1 MKIAGRRCMVCN
13 CEGSMP
19 LDGHA
24 LARALGSAVDPIVH
38 QQLCGRQLSEIA
50 AVAAAGEPLLIAC
63 TQEAALFTETT
74 GALADSPAVAFVNIR
89 EQAGWSEEGG
99 KATPKLAALLA
110 MAAIEVAAAPPL
122 SLTSEGRCLV
132 LGKGDEAL
140 SAARQLMSRLSVTL
154 LLTEAGE
161 VLPPRAMEFPILRG
175 DVVSAT
181 GHLGAFA
188 VQVAGLAAASVSSR
202 ERLVFEPAQKSG
214 RVEADLIV
222 DLTSGQP
229 LFPAP
234 AKRDGYLRPDPG
246 DPVAV
251 QRALFEATG
260 MVGEF
265 EKPRYVDYDDALCA
279 HARSGRIGCTRC
291 LDLCPTGAIVR
302 AGDHVRIDPFVC
314 AGCGAC
320 AGVCPTGAATY
331 AAPAADALLERLR
344 ALLGTYLAAGG
355 KDPLLLVHEERH
367 GGDLIDAMARL
378 GRGLPARV
386 LPFAVSEIAQLG
398 FESFAAAIAFGSAAV
413 VVLAPPHKRTE
424 LVGLEAV
431 LGYVG
436 AVLEG
441 LGYGDDRL
449 ALLLEDDPDIVEAAL
464 YDWPRA
470 PALSPGAFRPMGGK
484 RALMRQ
490 SAEQLHRIAPVPVDV
505 VALPAGAPFGNLQI
519 DAEGCT
525 LCLACVGACPTGALI
540 DNPDRPMLRF
550 LEDACVQCGLCQ
562 NTCPEKVI
570 RLEPRLDFTAAARRP
585 RTIKEEEPAHCV
597 RCGKPFGTR
606 SSIERIVAK
615 LAGRNP
621 LFQTPEQVERIR
633 MCDDCR
639 VVSQFEA
646 KDNPMA
652 LGQIRQPK
660 TSEDY
665 LRERAGKA
673 LREPEDS

>member
-1 MKIAGRRCMVCN
+1 
-13 CEGSMP
+13 MP
-19 LDGHA
+19 LDGQA
-24 LARALGSAVDPIVH
+24 LARALGSAVDPVVH
-38 QQLCGRQLSEIA
+38 QQLCRRQLSNIDA
-50 AVAAAGEPLLIAC
+50 AAAAGEPLLIAC
-63 TQEAALFTETT
+63 TQEAALFAE
-74 GALADSPAVAFVNIR
+74 ALGELDDAPAVAFVNIR

-110 MAAIEVAAAPPL
+110 TAAIEATVP
-122 SLTSEGRCLV
+122 SVLTLRSEGRCLV
-132 LGKGDEAL
+132 LGRGDEAL
-140 SAARQLMSRLSVTL
+140 SAARQLAPRLSVTL
-154 LLTEAGE
+154 LLTGADEL
-161 VLPPRAMEFPILRG
+161 LPPRAIEFPILRG
-175 DVVSAT
+175 SITSAT

-188 VQVAGLAAASVSSR
+188 IQVAGLAAASVSSR
-202 ERLVFEPAQKSG
+202 QRLSFEPVQKSG
-214 RVEADLIV
+214 RLEADLIV
-222 DLTSGQP
+222 DLTGGQP

-234 AKRDGYLRPDPG
+234 AKRDGYLRSDPG

-251 QRALFEATG
+251 QRALFDATG

-265 EKPRYVDYDDALCA
+265 EKPRYVTYDEAICA
-279 HARSGRIGCTRC
+279 HSRSGRIGCTRC
-291 LDLCPTGAIVR
+291 LDLCPTGAIVP

-320 AGVCPTGAATY
+320 SGVCPTGAATY
-331 AAPAADALLERLR
+331 AAPATDALLERLR
-344 ALLGTYLAAGG
+344 VLLGTYLAAGG
-355 KDPLLLVHEERH
+355 NDPLLLVHEDRH

-398 FESFAAAIAFGSAAV
+398 FESFAAAVAFGAAKV
-413 VVLAPPHKRTE
+413 VVLAPPRKSE
-424 LVGLEAV
+424 EFVGLEAV

-449 ALLLEDDPDIVEAAL
+449 ALLIEDDPDIVEAAL

-490 SAEQLHRIAPVPVDV
+490 AAEQLHRTAPVPVDV

-540 DNPDRPMLRF
+540 DNPERPMLRF

-570 RLEPRLDFTAAARRP
+570 RLEPRLDFTAAARSP
-585 RTIKEEEPAHCV
+585 RTIKEEEPALCI

-652 LGQIRQPK
+652 LGQIRRPK

-665 LRERAGKA
+665 LRERTSNS
-673 LREPEDS
+673 LRKPDNN